1 MGALLATLGFY
12 TESRGSAGVIHMR
25 EEMSDEQL
33 VANIMAHATKNLY
46 REQLYVC
53 DLYNGL
59 DERIP
64 AREEEEDEDAPQEG
78 DESLWRMNVDHPIV
92 YVLIA
97 QKGQQPIHIVE
108 DVYGT
113 LVVYK
118 DAQVKDG
125 VAHLRSLCS
134 KAGYEF
140 LNVPEAE

>member
-46 REQLYVC
+46 REQLYAC

-64 AREEEEDEDAPQEG
+64 AHEEDEEG
-78 DESLWRMNVDHPIV
+78 EGGESLWRMNVDHPIV

-125 VAHLRSLCS
+125 IAHLRSLCS